1 MKIRLSHVGAFFGF
15 AVLFDAHQ
23 LSAAAWTAG
32 TGNWTTGSN
41 WSGGTPNSGT
51 DADISNGGTALL
63 PEGASGASLNT
74 YLGFSGNGS
83 LNISGGNLTVANNV
97 TLGFLAAT
105 AGNATL
111 SSGNWTITQYLDI
124 GRTGS
129 GALTVIGGNL
139 TALVSTLGS
148 NTGAGGTANVS
159 GGVWNSTSALAVGTY
174 SNGNLTVTGGLVK
187 SNYTTIGNDYSLSG
201 NWTGVVNIS
210 AGTLETTAP
219 SSTSLYVGDTGR
231 GTLNVSG
238 NATILSTYSSIGDDA
253 GSSGTLNMSGGNW
266 TNSQHIYVGTSGN
279 GTLNIPGGA
288 VTSANATIGANSGSR
303 GVVTVSGGTWSIGG
317 NMSVG
322 SDGNGTLT
330 LTGAGV
336 VNVNGGNGTVFLR
349 KAVGSSVGTLNIGTG
364 GTAGTLNAAEVR
376 GAGGTVNFNHTGTV
390 VFSSSLANSLI
401 INKSGPGTTILT
413 GVNSFS
419 NPFGTNATIS
429 GGTLQIGNGGSDGD
443 WGGGFGANIL
453 NNANL
458 AFNRSGNLTLSDR
471 IFGNGTVQQIGP
483 GTTTLSGNNT
493 YTGGTMV
500 TAGTLRASH
509 TKALG
514 TGNAA
519 VSAGS
524 MLLVD
529 AGLALNLGT
538 GNKVVLAND
547 GASAYRKDFSSS
559 EALNRFNIIQSS
571 GIDADQAQILNGT
584 ASLVFSLTAS
594 FASAP
599 DSPASN
605 DGARI
610 SNVLGLDGGPGQVFA
625 LQMSFV
631 PLPVFGFD
639 ETALRLSWLDAG
651 AWVPLEGGTFTLGA
665 YTGSLTVGDYG
676 VDVLSNVVWAVTDHN
691 SEFSVIYTIP
701 EPSTTA
707 LLLGG
712 AALML
717 AFHRRK
723 RF

>member
-1 MKIRLSHVGAFFGF
+1 MKIRLSHVLAFLGF
-15 AVLFDAHQ
+15 TVLFDSHQ
-23 LSAAAWTAG
+23 LSAATWTAG

-51 DADISNGGTALL
+51 NADISNGGTALL
-63 PEGASGASLNT
+63 PEGASGASFDT

-83 LNISGGNLTVANNV
+83 LIISGGNLTVANNV
-97 TLGFLAAT
+97 TFGFQAGT
-105 AGNATL
+105 VGNATL
-111 SSGNWTITQYLDI
+111 SAGNWTITQYLDI
-124 GRTGS
+124 GRNGS
-129 GALTVIGGNL
+129 GALTVSGGNL

-148 NTGAGGTANVS
+148 STGAGGAANVS

-187 SNYTTIGNDYSLSG
+187 SNYTTIGNDYALSG
-201 NWTGVVNIS
+201 NWTGVLNIS
-210 AGTLETTAP
+210 GGTLETTAP

-238 NATILSTYSSIGDDA
+238 NATILSTNSSIGDDT
-253 GSSGTLNMSGGNW
+253 GSSGVLNMSGGTW
-266 TNSQHIYVGTSGN
+266 TNSQHIYAGISGN
-279 GTLNIPGGA
+279 GTLNLSGGA
-288 VTSANATIGANSGSR
+288 VTSANATVGANSGSR
-303 GVVTVSGGTWSIGG
+303 GVVMVSGGTWSIGG

-322 SDGNGTLT
+322 VDGNGTLT
-330 LTGAGV
+330 LTDAGV

-390 VFSSSLANSLI
+390 VFSSRFANSVI

-413 GVNSFS
+413 GGNSFS

-429 GGTLQIGNGGSDGD
+429 GGTLQIGNGGADGN

-458 AFNRSGNLTLSDR
+458 AFNRSGNLTVSDR
-471 IFGNGTVQQIGP
+471 IFGNGTVQQVGP
-483 GTTTLSGNNT
+483 GTTALSGNNT
-493 YTGGTMV
+493 YTGGTAV

-509 TKALG
+509 AKALG
-514 TGNAA
+514 TGSTS
-519 VSAGS
+519 VSGGS

-529 AGLALNLGT
+529 AGIALNLGS
-538 GNKVVLAND
+538 GNAVVLAND
-547 GASAYRKDFSSS
+547 GASTYRKDFASS
-559 EALNRFNIIQSS
+559 EALNGFNIIQSS
-571 GIDADQAQILNGT
+571 GIDGDQAWILNGT
-584 ASLVFSLTAS
+584 ASLAFSLTAS
-594 FASAP
+594 FLTAP
-599 DSPASN
+599 GSPASN
-605 DGARI
+605 DDLRI
-610 SNVLGLDGGPGQVFA
+610 SDVLSLTGGPGQIFA

-651 AWVPLEGGTFTLGA
+651 EWVPIEGGTFTLGA
-665 YTGSLTVGDYG
+665 YTGSLTVGDFG
-676 VDVLSNVVWAVTDHN
+676 VDVVNNVVWAVTDHD
-691 SEFSVIYTIP
+691 SEFTVICTVP
-701 EPSTTA
+701 EPSAVA

-712 AALML
+712 ALVVAIYRR
-717 AFHRRK
+717 HRR
-723 RF
+723 